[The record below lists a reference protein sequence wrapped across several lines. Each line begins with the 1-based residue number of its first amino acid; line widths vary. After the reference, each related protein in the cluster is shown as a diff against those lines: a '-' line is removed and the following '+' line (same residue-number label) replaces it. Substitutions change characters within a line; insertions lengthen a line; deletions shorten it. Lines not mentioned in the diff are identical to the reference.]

1 VFKTRRR
8 APGARG
14 KAARRRTRGAWG
26 AGVVFCFLA
35 AFAFG
40 QEDRGAETDSAR
52 RNTIRY
58 GTETE
63 IAALIQSLRNEKTD
77 VLDEDLAALVET
89 TRNRGILRGVFEFF
103 AEREKG
109 GLEERAVRAIEER
122 DLETNETVIAA
133 MEYLGKV
140 KAAGAAGVLEKVI
153 GTKER
158 RFMAAAIR
166 ALGRTAGAD
175 PEAADRAAEYL
186 AAYYSSEDPPD
197 EFRRDLIAA
206 VGETG
211 SAAGVPFLAGIAG
224 NSEERATLR
233 MAALDALAAV
243 GDDGGLPAVIAA
255 VSDPDPNVR
264 SSAIAAL
271 GPFEG
276 EEVDRAVLEAFRDS
290 YYRAR
295 LGAAQAARRG
305 KLEAAVPYL
314 KFRAERDEIPQVRDE
329 AIRALGAI
337 ETAETLDILRGLF
350 EDRAASAPV
359 RIRAAEMLA
368 GRDAEGSIEKIAAE
382 MGDAKARNQIPLYNG
397 LLSIVGG
404 VKSDKLEGLARRL
417 LGSADLVEKSYALDL
432 AGNNNFRGM
441 AEEIRPLTENRNA
454 GLARKARLILEKLE
468 EGSLGVKSL
477 E

>member
-1 VFKTRRR
+1 VIRTRRR
-8 APGARG
+8 AVRG
-14 KAARRRTRGAWG
+14 GAARRAGA
-26 AGVVFCFLA
+26 AAFFFLA
-35 AFAFG
+35 ALAFA
-40 QEDRGAETDSAR
+40 QEDRGAETDSVR
-52 RNTIRY
+52 RNTIKY

-63 IAALIQSLRNEKTD
+63 IAALIQSLRNERTD
-77 VLDEDLAALVET
+77 VLDEDLTALVET

-103 AEREKG
+103 AERGKG

-133 MEYLGKV
+133 MDYLGKV

-153 GTKER
+153 GSKER

-166 ALGRTAGAD
+166 ALGRAAGAEA
-175 PEAADRAAEYL
+175 EAADRAAEYL
-186 AAYYSSEDPPD
+186 CGYYSGEDPPD
-197 EFRRDLIAA
+197 EFRREIIAA
-206 VGETG
+206 IGETG

-224 NSEERATLR
+224 NSEERPTLR
-233 MAALDALAAV
+233 TAALEALAAV
-243 GDDGGLPAVIAA
+243 GDEGGLPAVIAA
-255 VSDPDPNVR
+255 VSDPDPSVR

-271 GPFEG
+271 GPFKG

-337 ETAETLDILRGLF
+337 ETVETLDILRALF
-350 EDRAASAPV
+350 EDRGASAPV

-368 GRDAEGSIEKIAAE
+368 GRDAEGFVEKIAAE
-382 MGDAKARNQIPLYNG
+382 MEDAKARNQIPLYNG
-397 LLSIVGG
+397 LLGIVGRAR
-404 VKSDKLEGLARRL
+404 SDKLEGLARRL
-417 LGSADLVEKSYALDL
+417 LRSADLVEKSYALDL

-441 AEEIRPLTENRNA
+441 AEEIRPLTENQNA
-454 GLARKARLILEKLE
+454 SLARKARLVLEKLE
-468 EGSLGVKSL
+468 E
-477 E
+477 

>member
-1 VFKTRRR
+1 VRR
-8 APGARG
+8 AA
-14 KAARRRTRGAWG
+14 AWG
-26 AGVVFCFLA
+26 AAVVFCFLA
-35 AFAFG
+35 AAAFA
-40 QEDRGAETDSAR
+40 QEDRGAEADSVR
-52 RNTIRY
+52 RNTIKY

-103 AEREKG
+103 AERGKA

-133 MEYLGKV
+133 MDYLGKV

-153 GTKER
+153 EAKER

-166 ALGRTAGAD
+166 ALGRGAAAD

-186 AAYYSSEDPPD
+186 SAYYNDEDPPD
-197 EFRRDLIAA
+197 DLRRDVIAA

-211 SAAGVPFLAGIAG
+211 SAAGVPFLAGIAANG
-224 NSEERATLR
+224 EERAVLR

-243 GDDGGLPAVIAA
+243 GDGGGLPAVIAA

-295 LGAAQAARRG
+295 LGAAQASRRG

-314 KFRAERDEIPQVRDE
+314 KLRAERDEVPQVRDE

-337 ETAETLDILRGLF
+337 ETTEALEVLRALF

-382 MGDAKARNQIPLYNG
+382 MEDAKVRNQIPLYNG
-397 LLSIVGG
+397 LLNIVGG
-404 VKSDKLEGLARRL
+404 ARSDKLEALARRL
-417 LGSADLVEKSYALDL
+417 LGSTDLVEKSYALDL

-468 EGSLGVKSL
+468 EGSLGS
-477 E
+477 EEFGE